1 MKTVA
6 SIGLMT
12 LLSCACGAALAQQQ
26 PAPKVEP
33 TQQTAPRAQAAPR
46 AELPAPAAS
55 TATAATN
62 AARDTASQ
70 HMALQTMD
78 TNKDGLV
85 SKTEYMAHYEGLFG
99 KMKKDSAGM
108 INLKDAG

>member
-12 LLSCACGAALAQQQ
+12 VLSAACGAALAQQ
-26 PAPKVEP
+26 PAPKEP
-33 TQQTAPRAQAAPR
+33 TQQTAPRAQATPR
-46 AELPAPAAS
+46 TEPAPATS
-55 TATAATN
+55 TATTAAN
-62 AARDTASQ
+62 AARDAASQ

-85 SKTEYMAHYEGLFG
+85 SKAEYLAHYEGQFG

-108 INLKDAG
+108 INLKDLG